1 MNQLIL
7 GDCLEVLKRL
17 ESASVDLIYLDPPFF
32 SKRNYEVIWG
42 DEGEI
47 RSFQDRWAGG
57 IDHYIAWLKDRV
69 QEMHRVLKPTGSLFL
84 HCDWHANAYIRVLIL
99 DQIFG
104 ESNFRREIIWQRTN
118 THNDAKKKI
127 PNVADTI
134 FYYTKSETYTY
145 YPIRGPHNEVYLAKV
160 YKYQDAKGRFRLDN
174 LANTRLRGYMY
185 EYRGYKPPV
194 NGWRC
199 PLETM
204 KRWDEEGLIHFP
216 KHKTG
221 RLAFK
226 RYLET
231 VKGVVMG
238 NIWTDIQN
246 VQALATERI
255 GYPTQKPEA
264 LLERI
269 IKMASNEGDTVLDP
283 FVGGGTTVVV
293 AERLNR
299 RWLGIDQSVAAIK
312 VSDLRLS
319 QQRNKPGKEN
329 LQ

>member
-1 MNQLIL
+1 
-7 GDCLEVLKRL
+7 
-17 ESASVDLIYLDPPFF
+17 
-32 SKRNYEVIWG
+32 VIWG

-57 IDHYIAWLKDRV
+57 LDHYIAWLKERV
-69 QEMHRVLKPTGSLFL
+69 QEMHRVLKPTGSIFL

-99 DQIFG
+99 DKVFG
-104 ESNFRREIIWQRTN
+104 EGNFRCEIIWQRTN

-127 PNVADTI
+127 PIVSDTI

-145 YPIRGPHNEVYLAKV
+145 YPIRGPHNEVYLEKV
-160 YKYQDAKGRFRLDN
+160 YKYQDEKGRFRLSD
-174 LANTRLRGYMY
+174 LANTRLGGYMY
-185 EYRGYKPPV
+185 EYRDYKPPV

-221 RLAFK
+221 RLAYK

-238 NIWTDIQN
+238 NIWNDIQN
-246 VQALATERI
+246 VQAQAKERI

-269 IKMASNEGDTVLDP
+269 IKMASNEGDIVLDP